1 VEQRGGAGRLDAG
14 AHGELARGPAG
25 DGDAEHRVAG
35 LLPRL
40 TGGGERERLARS
52 RLAGHDHDPLRRA
65 ADVFDH
71 LLLLA
76 RQ

>member
-1 VEQRGGAGRLDAG
+1 MLVASMPAPDSELAGGA
-14 AHGELARGPAG
+14 AR

-40 TGGGERERLARS
+40 SSRRERERLAGS
-52 RLAGHDHDPLRRA
+52 GLAGHDHDPLGGA
-65 ADVFDH
+65 ADVLDH

-76 RQ
+76 